1 MQVQSRARR
10 RHDADCLR
18 SLVAIVEIC
27 WRQMNRHLIPLL
39 VFVVIVGFL
48 WAGLSL
54 NPREVPSPLIGKPAP
69 EFSLPQL
76 RNPGAVINAAD
87 LRGQVWLLNV
97 FASWCTPCLEEHPY
111 LVDLAK
117 SGVVPVYGLNYKD
130 RHEAALRWL
139 NKHGDP
145 YVGIVVDAEGRTGI
159 DYGVYGVPET
169 FVIDKLGVIRFK
181 HIGPLTPEVLDE
193 DIVPLVK
200 RLRA

>member
-1 MQVQSRARR
+1 MQVQSRVRR

-18 SLVAIVEIC
+18 SPVAIVEIC

-159 DYGVYGVPET
+159 EYGVYGVPET

>member
-1 MQVQSRARR
+1 M
-10 RHDADCLR
+10 
-18 SLVAIVEIC
+18 I
-27 WRQMNRHLIPLL
+27 RHLIPLL
-39 VFVVIVGFL
+39 VFVVLVGFL

-54 NPREVPSPLIGKPAP
+54 NPREVPSPLIGRPAP
-69 EFSLPQL
+69 AFSLPQL
-76 RNPGAVINAAD
+76 RNPGALINAAD

-130 RHEAALRWL
+130 RHEAALKWL
-139 NKHGDP
+139 NRHGDP

-181 HIGPLTPEVLDE
+181 HIGPLTPDVLDDE
-193 DIVPLVK
+193 ILPMIR
-200 RLRA
+200 RLQA